1 VPVVIHIDGTSPGVP
16 RSAIEA
22 RGEVAGRP
30 ESVPQQ
36 QPPTVGWAEM
46 EVLMTKSP
54 VARLRNER
62 GVTTAEYAVVTA
74 AGCGF
79 ASVLIKLLTS
89 DWGQRL
95 LKTLF
100 ELVMKVLGI

>member
-1 VPVVIHIDGTSPGVP
+1 MIASPN
-16 RSAIEA
+16 
-22 RGEVAGRP
+22 
-30 ESVPQQ
+30 
-36 QPPTVGWAEM
+36 
-46 EVLMTKSP
+46 
-54 VARLRNER
+54 ARLRRLARTQR

-89 DWGQRL
+89 GWGQTL

-100 ELVMKVLGI
+100 QLIMKVVGL

>member
-1 VPVVIHIDGTSPGVP
+1 
-16 RSAIEA
+16 
-22 RGEVAGRP
+22 
-30 ESVPQQ
+30 
-36 QPPTVGWAEM
+36 
-46 EVLMTKSP
+46 MTKSP

-79 ASVLIKLLTS
+79 ASVLIQLLTS
-89 DWGQRL
+89 DWGEQL

-100 ELVMKVLGI
+100 EMIMKVLGI

>member
-1 VPVVIHIDGTSPGVP
+1 MRSTRDLSVLPSPSRKRHIDVESHSDES
-16 RSAIEA
+16 R
-22 RGEVAGRP
+22 EVNNRDPSSDGP
-30 ESVPQQ
+30 FQ
-36 QPPTVGWAEM
+36 

-54 VARLRNER
+54 VARLRTER

-89 DWGQRL
+89 EWGQRL
-95 LKTLF
+95 LKSLF
-100 ELVMKVLGI
+100 DLIMQVIGI

>member
-1 VPVVIHIDGTSPGVP
+1 MQVVFRTRVAPSTSHAPPSEGPVQ
-16 RSAIEA
+16 
-22 RGEVAGRP
+22 EV
-30 ESVPQQ
+30 V
-36 QPPTVGWAEM
+36 
-46 EVLMTKSP
+46 MTKSP
-54 VARLRNER
+54 VARLRSER

-89 DWGQRL
+89 EWGQRL

-100 ELVMKVLGI
+100 DLIMKVIGI

>member
-1 VPVVIHIDGTSPGVP
+1 MTTSP
-16 RSAIEA
+16 
-22 RGEVAGRP
+22 
-30 ESVPQQ
+30 
-36 QPPTVGWAEM
+36 
-46 EVLMTKSP
+46 MT
-54 VARLRNER
+54 RLRTRLADQR

-89 DWGQRL
+89 DWGQTL

-100 ELVMKVLGI
+100 ELLMKVLGI

>member
-1 VPVVIHIDGTSPGVP
+1 
-16 RSAIEA
+16 
-22 RGEVAGRP
+22 
-30 ESVPQQ
+30 
-36 QPPTVGWAEM
+36 
-46 EVLMTKSP
+46 MTKSP
-54 VARLRNER
+54 VARLRSER

-89 DWGQRL
+89 EWGQNL

-100 ELVMKVLGI
+100 KMVLTVLGI

>member
-1 VPVVIHIDGTSPGVP
+1 MQAAQPTRVAASTTASHLEWDLFR
-16 RSAIEA
+16 RS
-22 RGEVAGRP
+22 
-30 ESVPQQ
+30 S
-36 QPPTVGWAEM
+36 
-46 EVLMTKSP
+46 MTKSP
-54 VARLRNER
+54 VARLRTER

-89 DWGQRL
+89 EWGQRL

-100 ELVMKVLGI
+100 DLIMKVIGI

>member
-1 VPVVIHIDGTSPGVP
+1 MIASPN
-16 RSAIEA
+16 
-22 RGEVAGRP
+22 
-30 ESVPQQ
+30 
-36 QPPTVGWAEM
+36 
-46 EVLMTKSP
+46 
-54 VARLRNER
+54 ARLRRLARNDR

-89 DWGQRL
+89 DWGQSL

-100 ELVMKVLGI
+100 GLIMKLVGL

>member
-1 VPVVIHIDGTSPGVP
+1 
-16 RSAIEA
+16 
-22 RGEVAGRP
+22 
-30 ESVPQQ
+30 
-36 QPPTVGWAEM
+36 
-46 EVLMTKSP
+46 MTKSP
-54 VARLRNER
+54 VARLRDEG

-89 DWGQRL
+89 DWGQRM

-100 ELVMKVLGI
+100 QMVMTVLGI